1 MNDWV
6 YRVIMAVL
14 VINILFGVYAV
25 ATYQAPPK
33 HCLAGIVMV
42 LDKDKDMYVQQGLWP
57 THCMPIDRD

>member
-1 MNDWV
+1 
-6 YRVIMAVL
+6 MAVL